1 MQKPH
6 SAVLRMVFA
15 IGAAMRISNG
25 FKVMILATASG
36 LAAPA
41 LAQSTSPNQTASE
54 TVTITPRGGR
64 LDAGL
69 ELATVYDDNVYVSR
83 NREQNDVYLLAR
95 PSLKLRLGSDDTMLT
110 LRGAGEIARYAD
122 LSSED
127 YDDWSL
133 AGDARAALSKTLSL
147 TAGAEWRWDHESR
160 ASPEAVSGIEP
171 TRYQRGFGY
180 LGIVGSSGN
189 VTGRL
194 AGTVTRYVFSDVP
207 APGTMI
213 HNADRDRI
221 QMEIGARGGFALS
234 SGTELFLQGASD
246 WRDYD
251 QKTDDSGYRRSS
263 DGFAIAAGFRRK
275 LDDAWNAELFAGWMW
290 RDYRDPRLPDVA
302 SWDIG
307 AVLDWTGDKGLG
319 GSFRLDRSIEETTLP
334 GASGYIVTSGRLTL
348 RADVGPRLT
357 AGIGLSGAHYD
368 YVGADR
374 NEFVIGG
381 DLWVRQWLSRHIYL
395 GVDYSHGERSSNA
408 AGFDYDQNRF
418 QVSLGAELRPRYT
431 GDAPAVAWG
440 AAAPGG
446 AYVGLLASHATLI
459 AGVDGPRG
467 PGSNTADFGDMG
479 GGVVAVAGYGILAG
493 PLYLGL
499 EAEAALAGPD
509 WRHSADRIFSMSKDN
524 AVGLSAR
531 IGWAT
536 PNSDLIY
543 TRFGIAS
550 TKFTTDYTHGT
561 SVYSQSA
568 RHAGFAAGFGAE
580 AHAGRRGFVR
590 AEYLVASQGD
600 FDVPTGGGN
609 FDNFSPNETQF
620 RVGGGIRFG
629 RDAAATEDPRP
640 SRFDGPYVG
649 FQIGHGSLI
658 TANQGVRS
666 GGTELDVTRASRGGL
681 LGLYGGYGTV
691 IGRTYLSLEA
701 EADISAINWNI
712 DREANGRTY
721 SAEHDYSFGGSARAG
736 LLIGDA
742 ALIYARA
749 GAVRT
754 RFDIDYATSGITV
767 RSLDTRT
774 GVRYGGGIE
783 VGLGSRAH
791 LRLDYTIT
799 DYVAYDVE
807 YGSNADHFDH
817 SEALF
822 RVGLS
827 WRL

>member
-1 MQKPH
+1 MH
-6 SAVLRMVFA
+6 
-15 IGAAMRISNG
+15 ISNG
-25 FKVMILATASG
+25 FKILILTTASW
-36 LAAPA
+36 LTVPA
-41 LAQSTSPNQTASE
+41 LAQNAPPDRPSPGAVATAPDSS
-54 TVTITPRGGR
+54 R

-69 ELATVYDDNVYVSR
+69 EVAAGYDDNIYVTR
-83 NREQNDVYLLAR
+83 NREQDDFYLIVR
-95 PSLKLRLGSDDTMLT
+95 PSLKLRLGSGDTTLT
-110 LRGAGEIARYAD
+110 IRGAGEIARYAD

-127 YDDWSL
+127 YEDWSL
-133 AGDARAALSKTLSL
+133 AGDARAALSKTVSL

-160 ASPEAVSGIEP
+160 ASPDAVSGIEP

-180 LGIVGSSGN
+180 LGLIGSNGN
-189 VTGRL
+189 FTGRL
-194 AGTVTRYVFSDVP
+194 AGTVTRHDFDDVP
-207 APGTMI
+207 GAGITI
-213 HNADRDRI
+213 NNDDRDRL
-221 QMEIGARGGFALS
+221 QGEIGGRGAVRLT
-234 SGTELFLQGASD
+234 SGTELFLQGAFD
-246 WRDYD
+246 RRDYD
-251 QKTDDSGYRRSS
+251 LQTDDSGYRRNSE
-263 DGFAIAAGFRRK
+263 GLNIAAGVRRK
-275 LDDAWNAELFAGWMW
+275 LSDAWSAELFAGWMG
-290 RDYRDPRLPDVA
+290 RDYSDSRLPDIS

-307 AVLDWTGDKGLG
+307 AVVDWTGDKGLG

-334 GASGYIVTSGRLTL
+334 GASGYITTSGRLAL

-395 GVDYSHGERSSNA
+395 GVDYSHAERSSNA

-418 QVSLGAELRPRYT
+418 RVSLGVELRPHYS
-431 GDAPAVAWG
+431 GDARSIAWG
-440 AAAPGG
+440 DAAPGG

-459 AGVDGPRG
+459 TGVDGPRG

-493 PLYLGL
+493 RLYLGI

-509 WRHSADRIFSMSKDN
+509 WQHSADRVFSMSKDN

-531 IGWAT
+531 AGWVT
-536 PNSDLIY
+536 PHSDLIY
-543 TRFGIAS
+543 TRFGITS
-550 TKFTTDYTHGT
+550 TRFGTDYTHGA
-561 SVYSQSA
+561 SAYSQAA
-568 RHAGFAAGFGAE
+568 RQTGFSAGFGVE
-580 AHAGRRGFVR
+580 ARAGRRGFVR
-590 AEYLVASQGD
+590 AEYLVASHED
-600 FDVPTGGGN
+600 FDVPSGGGN

-629 RDAAATEDPRP
+629 RVAAATEELQPL
-640 SRFDGPYVG
+640 RFDGPYLGV
-649 FQIGHGSLI
+649 QIGHGALV

-691 IGRTYLSLEA
+691 IGRGYLGLEA

-721 SAEHDYSFGGSARAG
+721 SAEHDYSFGGTARAG

-742 ALIYARA
+742 ALIYARV
-749 GAVRT
+749 GVVRT
-754 RFDIDYATSGITV
+754 RFDIDYATSGLAV

-774 GVRYGGGIE
+774 GLRYGGGIE
-783 VGLGSRAH
+783 IGLGPRAR

-799 DYVAYDVE
+799 DYASYDVE
-807 YGSNADHFDH
+807 YGRNTDHFDH